1 MVLSGSSTLKC
12 DGNVITSSDFPE
24 IEMEKIDITQFH
36 SFFIIH
42 AIFRCGYIDAATYV
56 PRLQHQLLYFFDDTF
71 FIITFCDLITLLLD
85 HFLIVI
91 APLPPIIINKFKV
104 ANAEK
109 NERYFLKT

>member
-24 IEMEKIDITQFH
+24 IEMEKIDITQLH

-42 AIFRCGYIDAATYV
+42 AIFRCGYIDAAAYV
-56 PRLQHQLLYFFDDTF
+56 PRLQHQLLYF

-109 NERYFLKT
+109 TNDTF